1 MDSERGSGFQPGAK
15 GRFKTTR
22 LSKSLASD
30 SSKKVLDNIKRL
42 KAARSRNRA
51 TSALHCTY
59 DSRGR
64 RITKTFRNTRRRRA
78 TIRTQGM
85 FL

>member
-1 MDSERGSGFQPGAK
+1 MDSARGGGFQPGAK

-51 TSALHCTY
+51 TSALHC
-59 DSRGR
+59 
-64 RITKTFRNTRRRRA
+64 NN
-78 TIRTQGM
+78 
-85 FL
+85 L

>member
-1 MDSERGSGFQPGAK
+1 MDSARGSGFQPGAK
-15 GRFKTTR
+15 GRFKTTC

-51 TSALHCTY
+51 TSTLHCTY
-59 DSRGR
+59 DSRGC